1 MKTMKNMYAS
11 PESEVYFVAI
21 ETNILSGNEDRDM
34 STFRGDSYT
43 AGDRD
48 GGISGNNYDL

>member
-1 MKTMKNMYAS
+1 MKNMYAS